1 MKNRIAN
8 IHPGEV
14 LREEF
19 LVPYA
24 ISAYRLSKD
33 TGIPQT
39 RISQIIKGKR
49 RITADTALRLSSYF
63 GTTAKFWLGLQD
75 DFDLEAEQEVKNEI
89 LFQIRKRSPQP
100 AN

>member
-1 MKNRIAN
+1 MFVYRR
-8 IHPGEV
+8 
-14 LREEF
+14 LF
-19 LVPYA
+19 LPLE
-24 ISAYRLSKD
+24 ITPYRLSKD

-75 DFDLEAEQEVKNEI
+75 DYDIEEERKDKQDLLTKIKIHA
-89 LFQIRKRSPQP
+89 PQHTI
-100 AN
+100 